1 MIFSKSQISLVKSS
15 FDAAEE
21 MVKDYFRLQDRELR
35 SSRYDIKT
43 LVELAEPEVNKSAF
57 AHICRY
63 ECEKPEKKADPSYYL
78 YRICLQDDRILDA
91 VERGKSF
98 IKLSPLLLYIATHE
112 LVHVI
117 RFGRGESDFEAPVE
131 ERLREEDRV
140 HKITRNMLKSR
151 EGIDLSLVL
160 DCFSDDYRIGHC

>member
-1 MIFSKSQISLVKSS
+1 MIFYKSQISLVKSS

-21 MVKDYFRLQDRELR
+21 MVRDYFRLQDRELR

-63 ECEKPEKKADPSYYL
+63 ECEKPEKKANSNYYV

-91 VERGKSF
+91 VDRGRTSSNCRPF
-98 IKLSPLLLYIATHE
+98 SCTSPATSWCMSSASA
-112 LVHVI
+112 
-117 RFGRGESDFEAPVE
+117 GEKAISR
-131 ERLREEDRV
+131 RLR
-140 HKITRNMLKSR
+140 KS
-151 EGIDLSLVL
+151 G
-160 DCFSDDYRIGHC
+160 